1 MGKIDLHNMT
11 VKEALAAFTAYYN
24 AQLARN
30 DRSEIEVV
38 HGYGSTGPGG
48 EIRKRLRKL
57 LDSNAKKLDYR
68 KSERFSS
75 NPGAT
80 YVTPFLPLPTAADQL
95 QAEILDYCEAARTE
109 SKITGK
115 FRRYGDKQVKDA
127 LQSLVKEN
135 LLRRFSKGAYI
146 HYQQE

>member
-11 VKEALAAFTAYYN
+11 VKEALTTFVAYYN

-38 HGYGSTGPGG
+38 HGYGSTGAGG

-57 LDSNAKKLDYR
+57 LDGNAKKLDYR
-68 KSERFSS
+68 KGERYSPNAGVTF
-75 NPGAT
+75 
-80 YVTPFLPLPTAADQL
+80 VTPFLPLPTAADQL
-95 QAEILDYCEAARTE
+95 QVEILEYCESARTE
-109 SKITGK
+109 SKIIGK

-127 LQSLVKEN
+127 LQSLLKEG
-135 LLRRFSKGAYI
+135 LLRRFSKGAYQ
-146 HYQQE
+146 HYEQI